1 MEENK
6 KSVKDARYPYT
17 YACDFIRALAGYNEG
32 GTKLSRSD
40 ASKII
45 EGIAL
50 AVGMEDRRLAELLA
64 DAEQSK
70 SDEDRNKDIKP
81 FLEFISRMKY
91 SNWSYFFFWIYN

>member
-50 AVGMEDRRLAELLA
+50 AIGMEDRKLAELLA
-64 DAEQSK
+64 DAENNK
-70 SDEDRNKDIKP
+70 SDSDREKEIKPLLDMIRNKRI
-81 FLEFISRMKY
+81 
-91 SNWSYFFFWIYN
+91 